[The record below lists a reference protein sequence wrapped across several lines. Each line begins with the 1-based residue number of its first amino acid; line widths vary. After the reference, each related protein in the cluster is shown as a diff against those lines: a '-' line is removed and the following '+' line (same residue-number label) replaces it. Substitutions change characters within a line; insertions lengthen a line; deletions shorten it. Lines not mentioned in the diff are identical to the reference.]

1 MTQPANGHPQIPQQH
16 IPQPLFPAVAAD
28 EEVPWARQSS
38 ALEPLTGRSRRHLRN
53 LPGWDPLPPGE
64 ILVQRRHRA
73 E

>member
-1 MTQPANGHPQIPQQH
+1 MTQPVNGNPPIPQQLS
-16 IPQPLFPAVAAD
+16 PQPLFPTAAAD
-28 EEVPWARQSS
+28 DVPWARQSS
-38 ALEPLTGRSRRHLRN
+38 AHEPLTGRSRRHLRD